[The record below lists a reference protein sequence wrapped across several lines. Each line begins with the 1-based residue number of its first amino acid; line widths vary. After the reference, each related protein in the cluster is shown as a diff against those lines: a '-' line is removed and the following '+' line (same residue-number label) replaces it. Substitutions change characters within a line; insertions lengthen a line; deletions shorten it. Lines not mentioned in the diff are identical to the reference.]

1 VGKLACRIDIAGR
14 ALLATRPGL
23 AVFLSG
29 LPYLNLSDTG
39 RRNVAR
45 RFALTDAE
53 LAAARAV
60 AAGPHGPPARSAP
73 DPTFDNTIKR
83 KPHGHRL

>member
-1 VGKLACRIDIAGR
+1 MGNAAPAGR

-23 AVFLSG
+23 AVFLDA
-29 LPYLNLSDTG
+29 LPSLALSATG

-53 LAAARAV
+53 LAAVLTA
-60 AAGPHGPPARSAP
+60 HGQQAP
-73 DPTFDNTIKR
+73 
-83 KPHGHRL
+83 RL

>member
-1 VGKLACRIDIAGR
+1 MGNAAPADR

-23 AVFLSG
+23 AVFLNT
-29 LPYLNLSDTG
+29 LPSLTLSATG

-53 LAAARAV
+53 LAAVLTEAEGQK
-60 AAGPHGPPARSAP
+60 GP
-73 DPTFDNTIKR
+73 
-83 KPHGHRL
+83 RL

>member
-1 VGKLACRIDIAGR
+1 MYRISMSGR

-23 AVFLSG
+23 AVFLAG
-29 LPYLNLSDTG
+29 LPHLNLSDTG

-53 LAAARAV
+53 LADALA
-60 AAGPHGPPARSAP
+60 AAGQ
-73 DPTFDNTIKR
+73 
-83 KPHGHRL
+83 HGHRL